1 MDYREAA
8 RQFVPQTRE
17 DAAVRQIFLDVIRQ
31 WGDVSLTRDCA
42 LFHFTS
48 SAMVFDE
55 SFSHVLMA
63 YHNIYQSWAWTGGHC
78 DGETRPLQTAMRE
91 AREETGIRM
100 LHPLS
105 PLPVSL
111 DILPVAAHEKRG
123 RYVPPHLHLS
133 FCYSFCAPQ
142 DQPLRERPEENSSV
156 GWVPLK
162 ELHSRVTEAEMLPIY
177 DKIICRT
184 LLELRAAKETP

>member
-31 WGDVSLTRDCA
+31 WGDVSLTRECA

-48 SAMVFDE
+48 LAMVFDE

-91 AREETGIRM
+91 AREETGIAFCI
-100 LHPLS
+100 PS
-105 PLPVSL
+105 PRCRFLWISSRLPPMKNAGAMFPRICIFPFAIPSAL
-111 DILPVAAHEKRG
+111 RRTSRLGKGRKKTAASAG
-123 RYVPPHLHLS
+123 FL
-133 FCYSFCAPQ
+133 
-142 DQPLRERPEENSSV
+142 
-156 GWVPLK
+156 
-162 ELHSRVTEAEMLPIY
+162 
-177 DKIICRT
+177 
-184 LLELRAAKETP
+184 

>member
-17 DAAVRQIFLDVIRQ
+17 DAAVRQIFLDVIRH
-31 WGDVSLTRDCA
+31 WGDVSLTRECA

-91 AREETGIRM
+91 AREETGIREAE
-100 LHPLS
+100 PLS
-105 PLPVSL
+105 PAIQSL
-111 DILPVAAHEKRG
+111 DILPVWGHEKQG
-123 RYVPPHLHLS
+123 RYVTAHLHLS
-133 FCYSFCAPQ
+133 VGYALTAPEN
-142 DQPLRERPEENSSV
+142 QPLAAKTDENSGVRWVSV
-156 GWVPLK
+156 RQLV
-162 ELHSRVTEAEMLPIY
+162 SVT
-177 DKIICRT
+177 
-184 LLELRAAKETP
+184 

>member
-1 MDYREAA
+1 MLREKLAAYRPLNEQEAA
-8 RQFVPQTRE
+8 DKERMLFLLDACPDTILTRE
-17 DAAVRQIFLDVIRQ
+17 NPLA
-31 WGDVSLTRDCA
+31 
-42 LFHFTS
+42 HFTGS
-48 SAMVFDE
+48 GLIVDRNRQK
-55 SFSHVLMA
+55 VLLI
-63 YHNIYQSWAWTGGHC
+63 YHTLYDAWTWTGGHA
-78 DGETRPLQTAMRE
+78 DGEEDLLGTALRE
-91 AREETGIRM
+91 AREETGIRI

-184 LLELRAAKETP
+184 LLELRAAKETT

>member
-31 WGDVSLTRDCA
+31 WGDVSLTRECA

-78 DGETRPLQTAMRE
+78 DGETRPSRQPCGRPGRKPGSAFC
-91 AREETGIRM
+91 I
-100 LHPLS
+100 
-105 PLPVSL
+105 PLPS
-111 DILPVAAHEKRG
+111 AG
-123 RYVPPHLHLS
+123 FSGYPPG
-133 FCYSFCAPQ
+133 C
-142 DQPLRERPEENSSV
+142 RP
-156 GWVPLK
+156 
-162 ELHSRVTEAEMLPIY
+162 
-177 DKIICRT
+177 
-184 LLELRAAKETP
+184 